1 MAQRYAGA
9 KNMAGPYNILLADD
23 YILFRHEL
31 RKLIERVAGLEI
43 VAEVGDGAAL
53 FQFLEKA
60 SPDLVILDIH
70 MPHLRAMEATQL
82 LKLKHPGVKVLIM
95 VMDHEEEYLTQARSA
110 GADGLLSKQYA
121 AAELLEAIEA
131 IRAGK
136 FYLPAQFREE
146 KSCIA
151 TVGERRNWTLLD
163 QATSR

>member
-1 MAQRYAGA
+1 MAQRYEGA

-31 RKLIERVAGLEI
+31 RKLIDRMAGLEI

-53 FQFLEKA
+53 FQHLEKVF
-60 SPDLVILDIH
+60 PDLVILDIH

-95 VMDHEEEYLTQARSA
+95 VMDHEEEYLTQARRA

-121 AAELLEAIEA
+121 AAELLEAIET
-131 IRAGK
+131 IRSGK
-136 FYLPAQFREE
+136 FYLPEQFREE
-146 KSCIA
+146 KSYIA
-151 TVGERRNWTLLD
+151 TVGKRCSWTLVD
-163 QATSR
+163 QGTSR